1 MINLNRLKGLRV
13 ENGFT
18 QKEMAKRIN
27 MPEATYQKKESGE
40 TQFLLIE
47 ADKIARVFQ
56 KDIKDIFFTN

>member
-18 QKEMAKRIN
+18 QKEMAKKIN

-47 ADKIARVFQ
+47 ADKIAKVFQ